1 MRQGALPSPA
11 NQARVMADILTRGKH
26 EKFRVNVIEAF
37 DQPWKRALEG
47 TVGGHW
53 GLFDDATRQRK
64 FVWGEPVSNHPHWL
78 WQAIGGVALAALV
91 FGAALF
97 SRRVSEDEIDAR
109 AWLAIAIDATAGG
122 VLAGWAIENVPIESL
137 GAGGW
142 LRSLAFAALAVAA
155 PVAGAVA
162 LAEGTPPPA
171 FARILGPK
179 QQRSRDP
186 LELALGLLLIALTVL
201 AIQSALALAFDP
213 RYRDFPFS
221 PLISAAMPFALIAL
235 VVPRAAGRRALA
247 ETLAGAVLVLSAVF
261 IAWNETLANWQA
273 LAFGAGLL
281 LAAFSLLRGRAAPS

>member
-1 MRQGALPSPA
+1 
-11 NQARVMADILTRGKH
+11 
-26 EKFRVNVIEAF
+26 
-37 DQPWKRALEG
+37 
-47 TVGGHW
+47 
-53 GLFDDATRQRK
+53 
-64 FVWGEPVSNHPHWL
+64 
-78 WQAIGGVALAALV
+78 LV

-97 SRRVSEDEIDAR
+97 SRRTSKDEIDAR
-109 AWLAIAIDATAGG
+109 AWLAIAIDATVGG

-142 LRSLAFAALAVAA
+142 LRSLAFAALALAA

-171 FARILGPK
+171 FARILGRK

-213 RYRDFPFS
+213 RYRDFPFA
-221 PLISAAMPFALIAL
+221 PLIAAAVPFALIAL
-235 VVPRAAGRRALA
+235 VVPLAAGRRALA
-247 ETLAGAVLVLSAVF
+247 ETLAGGVLVLSAVF

-281 LAAFSLLRGRAAPS
+281 LAAFSLLRGRAAPG